1 MNYSPRSSQKPMLP
15 EWFTAQAS
23 LAAAMNMILEE
34 EMIQAAPAVR
44 AVEADAPAEKQSNWI
59 AFLFFEK
66 VNQ

>member
-1 MNYSPRSSQKPMLP
+1 MLP

-23 LAAAMNMILEE
+23 LAAAMIMILEE

-44 AVEADAPAEKQSNWI
+44 AVEADAPAKKQSNWI